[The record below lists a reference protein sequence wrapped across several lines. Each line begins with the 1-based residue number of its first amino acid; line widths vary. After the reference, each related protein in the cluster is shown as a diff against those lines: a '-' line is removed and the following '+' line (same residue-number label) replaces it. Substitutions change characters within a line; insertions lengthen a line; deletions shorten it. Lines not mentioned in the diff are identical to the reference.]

1 MSKAWPISAPF
12 CFQNNWSFDNLRPR
26 FNRSVLAF
34 THLWWAVDG
43 PAEDPL
49 ATDLADLHANRQRV
63 LAIASVIVPGH
74 GAPFVPNEQTPR

>member
-1 MSKAWPISAPF
+1 M
-12 CFQNNWSFDNLRPR
+12 
-26 FNRSVLAF
+26 LAF

>member
-1 MSKAWPISAPF
+1 M
-12 CFQNNWSFDNLRPR
+12 
-26 FNRSVLAF
+26 LAF

-49 ATDLADLHANRQRV
+49 ATDLADLHTNRQRV